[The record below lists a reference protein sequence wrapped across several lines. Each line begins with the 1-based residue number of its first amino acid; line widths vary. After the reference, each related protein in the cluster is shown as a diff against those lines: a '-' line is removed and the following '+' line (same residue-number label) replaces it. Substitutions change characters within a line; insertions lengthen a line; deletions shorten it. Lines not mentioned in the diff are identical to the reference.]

1 MHVEQP
7 QLVWPATGR
16 LLLLEGSVRHSGSQV
31 RMNAQLIDV
40 ETGGHL
46 RAERFETDRR
56 NLAEAE
62 NGITG
67 CVAGR

>member
-1 MHVEQP
+1 
-7 QLVWPATGR
+7 
-16 LLLLEGSVRHSGSQV
+16 
-31 RMNAQLIDV
+31 MNAQLIDV

-46 RAERFETDRR
+46 WAERFETDRR

>member
-1 MHVEQP
+1 
-7 QLVWPATGR
+7 
-16 LLLLEGSVRHSGSQV
+16 
-31 RMNAQLIDV
+31 MNAPLIDV

-62 NGITG
+62 NEITG
-67 CVAGR
+67 CVVEPKSGS

>member
-1 MHVEQP
+1 
-7 QLVWPATGR
+7 
-16 LLLLEGSVRHSGSQV
+16 
-31 RMNAQLIDV
+31 MNAPLIDV

-62 NGITG
+62 NEIPG
-67 CVAGR
+67 CVNWTFTRKRMAPLRPALIRTYGM